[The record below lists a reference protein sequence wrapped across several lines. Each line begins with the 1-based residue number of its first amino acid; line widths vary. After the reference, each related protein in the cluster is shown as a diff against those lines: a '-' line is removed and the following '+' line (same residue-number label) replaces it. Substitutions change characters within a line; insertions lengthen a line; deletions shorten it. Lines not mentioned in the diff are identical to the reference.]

1 MLISQPA
8 MAYLEAAWRQ
18 LRGIDGAAA
27 VAPADADPGLGSN
40 EWSAD
45 VTIEWRAGSWE
56 GGSTP
61 RTIERDPVETN
72 PADADAHG
80 SRGPLSA
87 DERRAQ
93 AAAFRAS
100 LLARQRR
107 HVEAARAFAEALALD
122 PAIDLTETT
131 SFWDLERAAH
141 LAAADAYE
149 AVGRTR
155 DAMTLRG
162 RVELRFKPR
171 LVRTG

>member
-1 MLISQPA
+1 MSYDDEEDSTVTSRETVLFG
-8 MAYLEAAWRQ
+8 E
-18 LRGIDGAAA
+18 GASGAS
-27 VAPADADPGLGSN
+27 ADA
-40 EWSAD
+40 
-45 VTIEWRAGSWE
+45 TIEWRAGSWE

-61 RTIERDPVETN
+61 RTIERDPETVERDPVETS

-80 SRGPLSA
+80 SPGPLSA

>member
-8 MAYLEAAWRQ
+8 MEYLEAAWRQ
-18 LRGIDGAAA
+18 LRGLDGATA
-27 VAPADADPGLGSN
+27 VAPADADPGLASN

-45 VTIEWRAGSWE
+45 ATIEWRAGSWE
-56 GGSTP
+56 GEPAPGP
-61 RTIERDPVETN
+61 VERDPVETT
-72 PADADAHG
+72 PADAGAHG
-80 SRGPLSA
+80 SPRPLSA
-87 DERRAQ
+87 DERRAR

-107 HVEAARAFAEALALD
+107 HVEAARAFAEALAFD
-122 PAIDLTETT
+122 PAIDLTGTAA
-131 SFWDLERAAH
+131 FWDLERAAH